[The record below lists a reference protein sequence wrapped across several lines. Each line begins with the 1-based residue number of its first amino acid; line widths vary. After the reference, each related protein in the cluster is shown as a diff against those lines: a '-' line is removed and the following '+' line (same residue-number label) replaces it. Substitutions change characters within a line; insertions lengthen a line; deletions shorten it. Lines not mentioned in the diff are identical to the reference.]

1 MTIPVV
7 PAPVERPAIDLRGND
22 RRRRFG
28 EWSFQAILL
37 LATGIGLIVLAVLL
51 LDVSIR
57 GSERLSLDF
66 VTSYPSRRAESAGV
80 KAALVGTLWLIGLTA
95 AIAVPVS
102 IAAAIYLEEIAP
114 RNRFT
119 ALVEINISNLA
130 GVPSIVYGIIALAF
144 FGRTL
149 GLGASLW
156 TGAIALALLIFP
168 VIVIAAREALRAVPS
183 SIRDGAYALGA
194 TQLQMIRT
202 SLLPPSLGGMLTGVI
217 LALSRAIGEAA
228 PLLLLGALVFTR
240 SLPEGPSDRF
250 TALPLQIF
258 NWVSRPQEAF
268 QVTAAAG
275 IMVLLGM
282 LLTLNA
288 VAIVLRNRSQ
298 VHW

>member
-1 MTIPVV
+1 VSG
-7 PAPVERPAIDLRGND
+7 AAIGLRGND
-22 RRRRFG
+22 RRRRFREG
-28 EWSFQAILL
+28 SFQALL
-37 LATGIGLIVLAVLL
+37 LFATGLGLVVLAVLL
-51 LDVSIR
+51 IDVSAR
-57 GSERLSLDF
+57 GSGRLSPDF
-66 VTSYPSRRAESAGV
+66 LTSFPSRRAESAGV
-80 KAALVGTLWLIGLTA
+80 KAALVGSMWLIGLTA
-95 AIAVPVS
+95 AIAVPIS

-156 TGAIALALLIFP
+156 TGAIALALLVFP

-194 TQLQMIRT
+194 TQLQMVRR
-202 SLLPPSLGGMLTGVI
+202 SLLPPAVGGMLTGII

-240 SLPEGPSDRF
+240 SLPEGPNDRF

-275 IMVLLGM
+275 IMVLVGA
-282 LLTLNA
+282 LLILNA
-288 VAIVLRNRSQ
+288 IAIFLRNRSQ
-298 VHW
+298 VEW